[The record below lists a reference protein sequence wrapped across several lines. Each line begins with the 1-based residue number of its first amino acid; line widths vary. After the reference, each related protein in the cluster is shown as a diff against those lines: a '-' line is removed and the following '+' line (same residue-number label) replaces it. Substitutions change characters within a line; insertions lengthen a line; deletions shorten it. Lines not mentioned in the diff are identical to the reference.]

1 MELPRVSS
9 APVVD
14 EDVSRRQQPRPVPAG
29 GPRRMLIPEGVIIG
43 GPITSS
49 VETEIGGRVD
59 GDVTVEG
66 RLFLSNTAVIS
77 GNVRAVICRIEGLV
91 EGKVDCSQEVDLG
104 PTGRL
109 NADVISGKQ
118 VTIAGQVKGSVST
131 QGMLRL
137 VSTGKVEGNIHTKQ
151 VVIEEG
157 AVFNGSCIMR
167 TPGTP
172 GQKNG

>member
-1 MELPRVSS
+1 MAPSAPRVADDAALRSKQSPPVATS
-9 APVVD
+9 AGTPK
-14 EDVSRRQQPRPVPAG
+14 
-29 GPRRMLIPEGVIIG
+29 RMLIPEGVIIG

-59 GDVTVEG
+59 GDLTVDG
-66 RLFLSNTAVIS
+66 RLFLSNTALIS
-77 GNVRAVICRIEGLV
+77 GNLRAAVCRIEGLV
-91 EGKVDCSQEVDLG
+91 EGKVECSQELDLG

-109 NADVISGKQ
+109 NADVIVGKR
-118 VTIAGQVKGSVST
+118 VTVAGQVKGSVST

-137 VSTGKVEGNIHTKQ
+137 VSTGKVDGNIHTKQ

-167 TPGTP
+167 TPSAP
-172 GQKNG
+172 GQRNGQ